1 MNGAAGAS
9 ATTADHAV
17 PALDVAG
24 LSLTIGAA
32 KIVSGV
38 SLAIN
43 EGEFLG
49 LIGPN
54 GAGKTSLLNLLSGL
68 LVPTAG
74 SIHLHGEALDK
85 LAPHQ
90 RARMGLGRTFQSSD
104 LFPALSVLE
113 NVRLA
118 AQARMGGSLRLW
130 RRADRATRPLQAAW
144 TNLERVGL
152 APRAAALAGTLS
164 HGEKRKLEL
173 AILLACEPTVFLLD
187 EPMAGVSAE
196 DVPAL
201 TALIGELCAE
211 RGATVIMV
219 EHHMDVVLALADRL
233 AVMHHGALLACDTPA
248 AVMANETVQSAYVG
262 ETL

>member
-1 MNGAAGAS
+1 MSGTRQASVAS
-9 ATTADHAV
+9 ADPTV
-17 PALDVAG
+17 PALDIVG
-24 LSLTIGAA
+24 LSLSIGAA
-32 KIVSGV
+32 KIVANV
-38 SLAIN
+38 NLTIN
-43 EGEFLG
+43 DGEFIG

-68 LVPTAG
+68 LAPTAG
-74 SIHLHGEALDK
+74 SIRLHGKSLDK

-90 RARMGLGRTFQSSD
+90 RARAGLGRTFQSSD

-118 AQARMGGSLRLW
+118 AQARLGGNLRLW
-130 RRADRATRPLQAAW
+130 RRADHATRPLQVASE
-144 TNLERVGL
+144 NLARVGL
-152 APRAAALAGTLS
+152 AARADALAGALS

-173 AILLACEPTVFLLD
+173 AILLASEPSVFLLD

-201 TALIGELCAE
+201 TTLIGDVCAE

-248 AVMANETVQSAYVG
+248 AVMADATVQSAYVG
-262 ETL
+262 EAL

>member
-1 MNGAAGAS
+1 MNSARGAS
-9 ATTADHAV
+9 TAASDAAA
-17 PALDVAG
+17 PALEITG

-32 KIVSGV
+32 KIVSDV
-38 SLAIN
+38 NLTVN
-43 EGEFLG
+43 DGEFLG

-74 SIHLHGEALDK
+74 SIRLHGNPLDK

-90 RARMGLGRTFQSSD
+90 RARAGLGRTFQSSD

-118 AQARMGGSLRLW
+118 AQAQLGGSLRLW
-130 RRADRATRPLQAAW
+130 RRADREIRPLHAARE
-144 TNLERVGL
+144 NLERVGL
-152 APRAAALAGTLS
+152 AHRAGVLAGTLS

-173 AILLACEPTVFLLD
+173 AILLASEPSVFLLD

-201 TALIGELCAE
+201 TTLIGELCAE
-211 RGATVIMV
+211 RGATVVMV

-248 AVMANETVQSAYVG
+248 AVMADATVQSAYVG
-262 ETL
+262 EAL

>member
-9 ATTADHAV
+9 ITTTDHAV
-17 PALDVAG
+17 PALAIVG

-32 KIVSGV
+32 QIVSDI

-43 EGEFLG
+43 NGEFLG

-90 RARMGLGRTFQSSD
+90 RARMGLGRTFQSSN

-130 RRADRATRPLQAAW
+130 RRADRATRPLHAAW
-144 TNLERVGL
+144 ASLERVGL

-173 AILLACEPTVFLLD
+173 AILLACEPAVFLLD

-219 EHHMDVVLALADRL
+219 EHHMDVVLVLADRL

>member
-1 MNGAAGAS
+1 MSSAPAALVAP
-9 ATTADHAV
+9 AEPAV
-17 PALDVAG
+17 PALEIAG

-32 KIVSGV
+32 RIVSDV
-38 SLAIN
+38 NLAIN
-43 EGEFLG
+43 AGEFVG

-68 LVPTAG
+68 LAPTAG
-74 SIHLHGEALDK
+74 SIHLHGKSLDH

-90 RARMGLGRTFQSSD
+90 RARAGLGRTFQSSD
-104 LFPALSVLE
+104 LFPALTVLE

-130 RRADRATRPLQAAW
+130 RRADRAAGPLLAAW

-152 APRAAALAGTLS
+152 APRADALAGTLS

-173 AILLACEPTVFLLD
+173 AILLAGEPAVFLLD

-233 AVMHHGALLACDTPA
+233 AVMHHGTLLACDTPA
-248 AVMANETVQSAYVG
+248 AVMADETVQSAYVG
-262 ETL
+262 EAL